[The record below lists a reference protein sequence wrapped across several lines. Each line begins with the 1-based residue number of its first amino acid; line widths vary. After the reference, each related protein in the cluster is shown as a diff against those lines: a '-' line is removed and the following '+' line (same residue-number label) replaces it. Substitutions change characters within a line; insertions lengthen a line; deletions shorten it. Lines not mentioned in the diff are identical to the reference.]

1 MSFKCLSIG
10 TVERDSGIARDTL
23 RIWERRYGFPKP
35 LRNNKGERIYP
46 EDQLSRLQCIRRLL
60 DQGFRPGKVVA
71 LNDFDLG
78 LLEASLYPNSSISG
92 LIENLLNILQTSDA
106 TELEEALSKIYQ
118 QQDMQTF
125 ITQTVTP
132 LLQTVGERWAKG
144 QLQIFE
150 ERMLSEVLTRFIN
163 NKISLMQ
170 KVSTK
175 PCVLLA
181 TLPGEE
187 HTLGLLMFSA
197 LLADR
202 GVNVINLGGEVPMD
216 QIILAV
222 DRLNVDILGITFSG
236 AYQYKNIHSHLVE
249 LRESIPK
256 NVDLWSGGEGI
267 KRMRNLPSGVKKITS
282 FDQVPL

>member
-1 MSFKCLSIG
+1 MSFKFLPIG

-35 LRNNKGERIYP
+35 IRNDKGERIYS
-46 EDQLSRLQCIRRLL
+46 EGQLRRLQCIRRLL

-71 LNDFDLG
+71 LNDTALE
-78 LLEASLYPNSSISG
+78 LLEANLYPSSSISDS
-92 LIENLLNILQTSDA
+92 IEGLLNILQTSDA
-106 TELEEALSKIYQ
+106 NALEEALSKVYQ

-125 ITQTVTP
+125 ITQTITP

-150 ERMLSEVLTRFIN
+150 EKMLSEVLTRFLN
-163 NKISLMQ
+163 NKISSSQ
-170 KVSTK
+170 KISTK

-187 HTLGLLMFSA
+187 HTLGLLMLSA
-197 LLADR
+197 LLSDR
-202 GVNVINLGGEVPMD
+202 GFNVINLGGEVPMD

-236 AYQYKNIHSHLVE
+236 AYQYKNIHNHLVE
-249 LRESIPK
+249 LRDSIPK
-256 NVDLWSGGEGI
+256 NVVLWTGGEGV
-267 KRMRNLPSGVKKITS
+267 KRIRNLPSGINKFTS
-282 FDQVPL
+282 FDQMPF

>member
-23 RIWERRYGFPKP
+23 RIWERRYGFPEP

-46 EDQLSRLQCIRRLL
+46 EDQLIRLQCIRRLL

-71 LNDFDLG
+71 LNDSDLG
-78 LLEASLYPNSSISG
+78 LLEASLYSNSSISG